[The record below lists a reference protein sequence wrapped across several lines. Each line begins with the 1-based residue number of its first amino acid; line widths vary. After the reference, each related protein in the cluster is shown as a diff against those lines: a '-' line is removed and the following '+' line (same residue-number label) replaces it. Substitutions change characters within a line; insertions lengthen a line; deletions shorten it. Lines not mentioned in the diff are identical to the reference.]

1 MTLGQ
6 VLALAKSARRSPEA
20 RRVLHDALLERYGLA
35 YEDVL
40 ARAARI
46 ADRNGRPTIVL
57 LAPGRLIAAEAS
69 WRAQQ
74 EASAWHARE
83 WMREF
88 TPEPFPAHLL
98 ETWAATPIYDYR
110 DLMRLTNRS
119 QATEQQIVTVHP
131 SREPSRDPGGGEG
144 GGSGRSR
151 ASRAA
156 SRGQGEDLEVDYSE
170 RAGFLT
176 GKAAAIAD
184 WQRKK
189 EATEYDALF
198 KRLYARNWQ
207 RLYREQHPEEAREKL
222 RAWRAANPERAREA
236 NVRHK
241 RTKRER
247 QLQEMKAEY
256 RVIEGVPRR
265 IYRITCAVCGAS
277 AEKLQPNA
285 VWCSKV
291 CANRYHSAPRARAR
305 NRGIRNMTIIPTALA
320 HIEITP
326 GLTLKELH
334 ARMPDASYGSLATT
348 LTALAKREMVQRV
361 DRPDARGQGYVL
373 GPRAP
378 GRSR

>member
-1 MTLGQ
+1 MFSLKP
-6 VLALAKSARRSPEA
+6 LAGRFHFVTSCIHSTYEDMRALIEREQPIARRTFQLAIGPA
-20 RRVLHDALLERYGLA
+20 AWRVIQQALGYDRYIPIRRDCHVGYRKSLYRGVPAVFLIHSGIEHIFTLDGAVGPS
-35 YEDVL
+35 L
-40 ARAARI
+40 ARSR
-46 ADRNGRPTIVL
+46 
-57 LAPGRLIAAEAS
+57 
-69 WRAQQ
+69 
-74 EASAWHARE
+74 
-83 WMREF
+83 
-88 TPEPFPAHLL
+88 
-98 ETWAATPIYDYR
+98 
-110 DLMRLTNRS
+110 RS
-119 QATEQQIVTVHP
+119 
-131 SREPSRDPGGGEG
+131 SRDPGGGEG

-236 NVRHK
+236 NVRQK

-265 IYRITCAVCGAS
+265 IYKITCAVCGAS